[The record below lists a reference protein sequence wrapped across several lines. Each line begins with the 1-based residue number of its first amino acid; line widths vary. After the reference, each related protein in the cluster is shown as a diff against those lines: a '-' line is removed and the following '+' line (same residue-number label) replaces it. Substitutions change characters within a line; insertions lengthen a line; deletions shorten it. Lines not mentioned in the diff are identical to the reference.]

1 MPPQVVYSDSLPI
14 GIPIPPIP
22 VAEAENALAIGDH
35 NHFHVVVRD
44 VLQDVVKVM
53 AILVGDKDAAGAT
66 IDPENRS
73 QAAPTVGYR

>member
-66 IDPENRS
+66 IDLGEPFAGRLPS
-73 QAAPTVGYR
+73 GYR